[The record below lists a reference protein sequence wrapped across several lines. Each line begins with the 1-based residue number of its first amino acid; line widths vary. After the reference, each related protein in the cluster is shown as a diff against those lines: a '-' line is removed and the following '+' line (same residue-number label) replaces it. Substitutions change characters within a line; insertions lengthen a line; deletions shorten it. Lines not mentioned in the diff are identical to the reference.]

1 MKLLTL
7 RIESNLTKIS
17 IIIPTIN
24 EANNLPLL
32 LSDLSIIQKVG
43 EIIIVDCGSKDKTI
57 DVANIYGAKVYKSK
71 ERNRGLQL
79 DLGAKNSKGEW
90 LIFLHADTRLTNDW
104 FIKIKSVLKRD
115 KNFIYYFKFKLNDKK
130 KIYRVL
136 EILVNFRS
144 RYLKQPYGDQGLIIH
159 KSIYLKNNGFRKIPL
174 MEDVDFFRRLKNKE
188 DLKQLNLPIFTSS
201 RKWERTNIFLQALKN
216 WNFRRRW
223 LKGESTK
230 SIYSEYYKK

>member
-1 MKLLTL
+1 MTL
-7 RIESNLTKIS
+7 RIESTLSKIS

-104 FIKIKSVLKRD
+104 FIKIKSVFKLD
-115 KNFIYYFKFKLNDKK
+115 KNFIYYFKFKINNKK
-130 KIYRVL
+130 KIYRFL
-136 EILVNFRS
+136 EILVNLRS
-144 RYLKQPYGDQGLIIH
+144 RYFKQPYGDQGLLIH
-159 KSIYLKNNGFRKIPL
+159 RSIYLKNNGFRKIPI

-188 DLKQLNLPIFTSS
+188 YLKQLNSPIFTSS

-223 LKGESTK
+223 LKGESIK
-230 SIYSEYYKK
+230 SIYSEYYKNN

>member
-1 MKLLTL
+1 M

-17 IIIPTIN
+17 IVIPTIN

-57 DVANIYGAKVYKSK
+57 DIANIYGAKVYKSK

-79 DLGAKNSKGEW
+79 DIGAKNSKGEW
-90 LIFLHADTRLTNDW
+90 LIFLHADTRLTHDW
-104 FIKIKSVLKRD
+104 FARIKSVLKRG
-115 KNFIYYFKFKLNDKK
+115 KNFIYYFKFKINDKK
-130 KIYRVL
+130 IIYRVL

-159 KSIYLKNNGFRKIPL
+159 KSIYLKNI
-174 MEDVDFFRRLKNKE
+174 
-188 DLKQLNLPIFTSS
+188 
-201 RKWERTNIFLQALKN
+201 
-216 WNFRRRW
+216 
-223 LKGESTK
+223 
-230 SIYSEYYKK
+230 

>member
-1 MKLLTL
+1 M
-7 RIESNLTKIS
+7 SKIS

-32 LSDLSIIQKVG
+32 LSDLSIIRKEG
-43 EIIIVDCGSKDKTI
+43 EVIVVDCGSEDRTLDI
-57 DVANIYGAKVYKSK
+57 ANIYGAKVYKSK

-79 DLGAKNSKGEW
+79 DIGAMNSKGDW
-90 LIFLHADTRLTNDW
+90 LIFLHADTRLNHNW
-104 FIKIKSVLKRD
+104 FRKIKSVLKGD
-115 KNFIYYFKFKLNDKK
+115 KNYIYNFKFKINDQKI
-130 KIYRVL
+130 IYRVL

-144 RYLKQPYGDQGLIIH
+144 QYLKQPYGDQGLIIH
-159 KSIYLKNNGFRKIPL
+159 RSIYLKNNGFRKIPL
-174 MEDVDFFRRLKNKE
+174 MEDVDFLNRLENKK

-216 WNFRRRW
+216 WKFRRRW

-230 SIYSEYYKK
+230 SIYSDYYKK

>member
-1 MKLLTL
+1 M
-7 RIESNLTKIS
+7 SKIS

-104 FIKIKSVLKRD
+104 FIKIKSVFKED
-115 KNFIYYFKFKLNDKK
+115 KNFIYNFKFKINNKK

-136 EILVNFRS
+136 EVLVNFRS

-201 RKWERTNIFLQALKN
+201 RKWERTNIFLQAIKN

-223 LKGESTK
+223 LNGESLK
-230 SIYSEYYKK
+230 SIYSDYYKK